1 MQKNKYTRSF
11 LEKLLTNF
19 DRCRINNLDF
29 NFLDYVDL
37 DDKKDTLDFL
47 KNLIKF
53 ENDNLEIICE
63 NDYLE
68 NIHYQPE
75 LIWAISDVLLSDK
88 EIVMQLITLGISDE
102 EFELVGDNLKKDK
115 ELMLR
120 AIYNYISPRHINIKL
135 RQDRAFMF
143 EVVSFNG
150 SDLAYASDRLKDDEE
165 LVLRALSTSSGI
177 NFKNASKRLK
187 NSEEFVLKALKVN
200 ASVINEVNASI
211 KHDLKFINK
220 AFKTNP
226 NILIHLSKKFFNSIG
241 FEIDFAKA
249 MFAVNFNGILLTYLD
264 ENFKENEAVIKA
276 ALTNNTSAINYISE
290 KKYKKY
296 KKYLKHLDSD
306 DDIPF

>member
-19 DRCRINNLDF
+19 DKCKKNNLDF

-37 DDKKDTLDFL
+37 DDRNDTLDFL
-47 KNLIKF
+47 KNLIAF
-53 ENDNLEIICE
+53 G
-63 NDYLE
+63 NDYGFKH
-68 NIHYQPE
+68 IYIRTE
-75 LIWAISDVLLSDK
+75 LIWAMNDILLSDK
-88 EIVMQLITLGISDE
+88 DIVMQLLNLGVSNE
-102 EFELVGDNLKKDK
+102 EFEFVANNLKADK
-115 ELMLR
+115 ELMLK
-120 AIYNYISPRHINIKL
+120 AIYSYISFSHVDKKL
-135 RQDRAFMF
+135 RNDKAFMF
-143 EVVSFNG
+143 EVVSFYGNN
-150 SDLAYASDRLKDDEE
+150 LAYASDRLKDDEE
-165 LVLRALSTSSGI
+165 LVLRALSTSGI

-187 NSEEFVLKALKVN
+187 NSEEFVLKAIRVN

-226 NILIHLSKKFFNSIG
+226 NILIHLDEKFFNSIG

-249 MFAVNFNGILLTYLD
+249 MFAVNVNGILLTYLD
-264 ENFKENEAVIKA
+264 ENFKENEAIIEA
-276 ALTNNTSAINYISE
+276 ALSNNTSAINYISE

-296 KKYLKHLDSD
+296 KKYLKNLDSD

>member
-19 DRCRINNLDF
+19 DKCKKNNLDF

-37 DDKKDTLDFL
+37 DDRNDTLDFL
-47 KNLIKF
+47 KNLIAF
-53 ENDNLEIICE
+53 G
-63 NDYLE
+63 NDYGFK
-68 NIHYQPE
+68 QTFFRTE
-75 LIWAISDVLLSDK
+75 LIWAMNDILLSDK
-88 EIVMQLITLGISDE
+88 DIVMQLLNLGVSNE
-102 EFELVGDNLKKDK
+102 EFELVGNSLKADK
-115 ELMLR
+115 ELMLK
-120 AIYNYISPRHINIKL
+120 AIYSYLSPRHISKKL
-135 RQDRAFMF
+135 RQDKAFMF
-143 EVVSFNG
+143 EVVSFYGNY
-150 SDLAYASDRLKDDEE
+150 LAYASDSLKDDEE
-165 LVLRALSTSSGI
+165 LVLRALSRGSGT
-177 NFKNASKRLK
+177 NFKDASKRLK

-220 AFKTNP
+220 AFKTSP
-226 NILIHLSKKFFNSIG
+226 NILIHLSKNFFNSIG

-264 ENFKENEAVIKA
+264 ENFKENEAIIEA
-276 ALTNNTSAINYISE
+276 ALSNNTSAINYISE

-296 KKYLKHLDSD
+296 IKYLKHLDSD

>member
-1 MQKNKYTRSF
+1 MFLPLNKFPTTGTSLIPGVFVLVLF
-11 LEKLLTNF
+11 LVFFLIPPITTISPSVTSNF
-19 DRCRINNLDF
+19 VLISL
-29 NFLDYVDL
+29 YVDDRTDL
-37 DDKKDTLDFL
+37 SEDDKF
-47 KNLIKF
+47 KF
-53 ENDNLEIICE
+53 INQSGKI
-63 NDYLE
+63 
-68 NIHYQPE
+68 Q
-75 LIWAISDVLLSDK
+75 
-88 EIVMQLITLGISDE
+88 
-102 EFELVGDNLKKDK
+102 
-115 ELMLR
+115 
-120 AIYNYISPRHINIKL
+120 YISNVGRRWSL
-135 RQDRAFMF
+135 FQQ
-143 EVVSFNG
+143 
-150 SDLAYASDRLKDDEE
+150 
-165 LVLRALSTSSGI
+165 I

-226 NILIHLSKKFFNSIG
+226 NILIHLDEKFFNSIG

-249 MFAVNFNGILLTYLD
+249 MFAVSFNGILLTHLD
-264 ENFKENEAVIKA
+264 ESFKENEAIIEA